1 MNTQPEKVSRIAC
14 TLFVFIFTLF
24 TSVTL
29 VDGQGK
35 TPKGRPTPQSVKV
48 RQVPQKHEILNRITR
63 QDMALIL
70 KDADQTQLKQLAA
83 NPEAK
88 QKIAENLRQLLA
100 VASQA
105 GKEGLAEDP
114 NVRRELESIRLIV
127 TATLYDK
134 KINEGRDA
142 MPPFSFITKEQVK
155 AFWGEEQTEPSGLQS
170 TLDKVG
176 LGALAGNADAH
187 RRQIEFKE
195 FLDSKIALAKENGRF
210 PKDKELTRDEIKQAK
225 EDFAKIKIYEA
236 EAAAKKNQ
244 LGEEFNRNLE
254 LQVELQ
260 QAQFLASRYA
270 QKNLA
275 EKVKVTDED
284 VKKYIEMHPALNP
297 AVKKAKAENIL
308 KRAKAGEDFAKLA
321 DQNSDDPGTKGKG
334 GLYKNVTKGLFI
346 PALEQVALSLE
357 PGQIADKVVET
368 PIGFFIIKLERK
380 SANGKPNQT
389 YSARH
394 ILISTT
400 VKDPNNPQSREI
412 PVNEMVRQTLEQEK
426 QKQILDKIVADNP
439 VEVAE
444 DFIIPQK

>member
-1 MNTQPEKVSRIAC
+1 
-14 TLFVFIFTLF
+14 
-24 TSVTL
+24 
-29 VDGQGK
+29 
-35 TPKGRPTPQSVKV
+35 
-48 RQVPQKHEILNRITR
+48 
-63 QDMALIL
+63 
-70 KDADQTQLKQLAA
+70 
-83 NPEAK
+83 
-88 QKIAENLRQLLA
+88 
-100 VASQA
+100 
-105 GKEGLAEDP
+105 
-114 NVRRELESIRLIV
+114 
-127 TATLYDK
+127 
-134 KINEGRDA
+134 
-142 MPPFSFITKEQVK
+142 MPPFSFITKEQVR
-155 AFWGEEQTEPSGLQS
+155 AFWGEERTEPGGLHS
-170 TLDKVG
+170 TLNKVG
-176 LGALAGNADAH
+176 SGALAGNADAR
-187 RRQIEFKE
+187 RRQIEFNE
-195 FLDSKIALAKENGRF
+195 FLDSKIALAKESGRF
-210 PKDKELTRDEIKQAK
+210 PKDKELTGDEIKQAR

-254 LQVELQ
+254 LQVKLQ

-284 VKKYIEMHPALNP
+284 VKKYIETHPELNP

-321 DQNSDDPGTKGKG
+321 DQNSDDPGTKGAG
-334 GLYKNVTKGLFI
+334 GLYKNVTKGKFL
-346 PALEQVALSLE
+346 PALEEAALALE

-368 PIGFFIIKLERK
+368 PYGFHIIKLERK

-389 YSARH
+389 YTARY

-426 QKQILDKIVADNP
+426 QKQVLDKIVADNP

-444 DFIIPQK
+444 DFIIPRK